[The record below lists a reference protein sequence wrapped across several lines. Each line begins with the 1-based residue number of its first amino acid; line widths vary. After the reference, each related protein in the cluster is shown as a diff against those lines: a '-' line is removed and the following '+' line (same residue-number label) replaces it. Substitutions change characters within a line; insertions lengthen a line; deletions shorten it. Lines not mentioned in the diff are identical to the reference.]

1 MGQEQ
6 AGNRHECKILSP
18 TVSDLSYLGNPP
30 CRSISWGELHSIV
43 FTQET
48 SHLGGAKEWYST
60 AYKDPGSMWAE
71 GIDLKD
77 LC

>member
-1 MGQEQ
+1 MSAKSCHLPSLICHTWAILL
-6 AGNRHECKILSP
+6 AGVYPGAEL
-18 TVSDLSYLGNPP
+18 
-30 CRSISWGELHSIV
+30 RSTV

-48 SHLGGAKEWYST
+48 SHLGGAEEWYST
-60 AYKDPGSMWAE
+60 AYKDPGFMWTE